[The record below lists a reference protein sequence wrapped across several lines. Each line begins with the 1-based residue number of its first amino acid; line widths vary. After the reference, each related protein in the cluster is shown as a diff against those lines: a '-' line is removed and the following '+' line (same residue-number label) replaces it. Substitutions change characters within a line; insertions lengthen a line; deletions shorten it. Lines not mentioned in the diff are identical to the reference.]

1 MSMAEDYDYGTFGD
15 AINSTK
21 ILKEGKIVDV
31 LYCLDCGSI
40 NIKESKKGNL
50 YCADLCWRN

>member
-1 MSMAEDYDYGTFGD
+1 MAEDYDYGTFGD